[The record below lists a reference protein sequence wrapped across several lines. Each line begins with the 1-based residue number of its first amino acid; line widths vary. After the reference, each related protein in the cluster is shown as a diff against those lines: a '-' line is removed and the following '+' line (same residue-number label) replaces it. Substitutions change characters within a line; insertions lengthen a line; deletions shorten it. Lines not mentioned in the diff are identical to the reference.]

1 MSLKKLFFSL
11 LVSLAAVA
19 VKAQGTL
26 NVGYVTDDDLLQ
38 VIDAQPQGVCSLI
51 GQDIITKYA
60 GSAIVGMRISLGST
74 AVNSVRAFVSVEP
87 NPSKP
92 AQDLASY
99 TLSGADVVEGWN
111 QVTFATPYVIKGTEE
126 ELYMGYYVDYPSTES
141 RPITVNTTERTYGLL
156 AYTTDTYG
164 LGWYDYSASG
174 TLAVQLVLSGGNL
187 PDYDP
192 AVVGFATDA
201 RYYKSD
207 ASEMRIRFY
216 IENHGTKALPGVTLD
231 LTVDETP
238 VGQLV
243 IDEEITGS
251 SMVNQALSLQDLGLA
266 AGQHTFTI
274 KILSVKDATITPGT
288 EADDQTTTSFQIYTN
303 SNARAGQLMEVYVS
317 QHDGS
322 LPAVQEAV
330 AALVKSKPAVIPV
343 FIHTDALSEQS
354 DVLALP
360 QAADLGERFGLFD
373 VPAMTF
379 NRVVISGY
387 ANMLLQPDTGESAAA
402 NMSGLLDYIDAGT
415 PSFAT
420 VSIKSATYN
429 EATNELVITVTGK
442 RGGDYLNIFGDGAV
456 TLYLTEDQVMAEQT
470 LANGS
475 VATFAHDYVLRH
487 IATATFGDAV
497 AWNTPMS
504 FTKEYT
510 ISVDPSW
517 NLANMHAVAFLGKT
531 ITDGTLLD
539 NCDVTNAATFAL
551 STILS
556 DAVTSVAAPAPVA
569 TPWYDL
575 SGRRVS
581 HQTSA
586 FSPQLPRG
594 IYIRNGKKVMM
605 KK

>member
-1 MSLKKLFFSL
+1 MSFQKLFFSF

-19 VKAQGTL
+19 VQAQGTL
-26 NVGYVTDDDLLQ
+26 NVGYVTDDDALQ
-38 VIDAQPQGVCSLI
+38 IIDAQPQGVCSLI
-51 GQDIITKYA
+51 GQDILTKYA

-74 AVNSVRAFVSVEP
+74 AVNSVRAFVSADP
-87 NPSKP
+87 NPNKP
-92 AQDLASY
+92 AQDVASY
-99 TLSGADVVEGWN
+99 TLSGENVVEGWN

-141 RPITVNTTERTYGLL
+141 RPIMVNTTERTYGLL
-156 AYTTDTYG
+156 AYTNDTYG
-164 LGWYDYSASG
+164 LGWYDYSSSG

-207 ASEMRIRFY
+207 ATEMRIRFFV
-216 IENHGTKALPGVTLD
+216 ENHGMKALPGVTLD

-303 SNARAGQLMEVYVS
+303 SLTRTGQLMEVYVS
-317 QHDGS
+317 QQS
-322 LPAVQEAV
+322 RSIPAVQEAV

-343 FIHTDALSEQS
+343 FIHTDLLDSQS

-379 NRVVISGY
+379 NRVVVSGY
-387 ANMLLQPDTGESAAA
+387 ANMLLQPDTGESAVA

-429 EATNELVITVTGK
+429 EATNQLVITVTGK

-456 TLYLTEDQVMAEQT
+456 TLYLTEDQVMADQT
-470 LANGS
+470 LADGS

-497 AWNTPMS
+497 AWNSPMS

-517 NLANMHAVAFLGKT
+517 NLSNMHAVAFLGKT

-551 STILS
+551 STILP

-575 SGRRVS
+575 SGRQVS

-594 IYIRNGKKVMM
+594 LYIHNGQKVVV
-605 KK
+605 K